1 MKRML
6 MRILLLLSGLIAGL
20 LAGLLLPTEQRLRS
34 RCRMADL
41 EEKSCLACSRH
52 WSKT

>member
-20 LAGLLLPTEQRLRS
+20 LAGLLLPTEQRLRLS
-34 RCRMADL
+34 RT
-41 EEKSCLACSRH
+41 LATGIGRVVEQMPDG
-52 WSKT
+52 